1 FTYVHSSNQQR
12 GQNLNAPVN
21 GVRPNSAFT
30 NIIEVRTDAKQ
41 RQQQLNN
48 NITVSLSRP
57 SAAVNAPRWNL
68 KRTQFQLFYIVGQV
82 RNSTEGPFVPP
93 STANLTDDW
102 GPANNDIRQRMNFS
116 ANTRA
121 LMNVQMSAPDDAR
134 YHLNFTVQ
142 ALNLTNHANYTG
154 FIGTLTSPFFGKPTT
169 VNNMRKIEFLVN
181 FQF

>member
-1 FTYVHSSNQQR
+1 MLNSRIGRTGRSSEGLFETEALRPLRQASGSTLR
-12 GQNLNAPVN
+12 KSSCRNAS
-21 GVRPNSAFT
+21 R
-30 NIIEVRTDAKQ
+30 EVRTVT
-41 RQQQLNN
+41 RC
-48 NITVSLSRP
+48 
-57 SAAVNAPRWNL
+57 
-68 KRTQFQLFYIVGQV
+68 GE
-82 RNSTEGPFVPP
+82 EG
-93 STANLTDDW
+93 
-102 GPANNDIRQRMNFS
+102 
-116 ANTRA
+116 A